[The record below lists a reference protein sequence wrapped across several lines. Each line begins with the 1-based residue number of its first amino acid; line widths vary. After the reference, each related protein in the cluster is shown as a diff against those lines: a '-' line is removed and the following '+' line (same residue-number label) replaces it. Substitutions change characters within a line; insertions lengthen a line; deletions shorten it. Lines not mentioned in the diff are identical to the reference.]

1 MLKIADGFCDH
12 MLLQRQHPILVWG
25 TGEPGES
32 VTVQL
37 ANQVGKTLVDATGSW
52 TLSLPPMEAGRQ
64 LTLTLFGAD
73 TTIQIDDVAI
83 GDLYLAAG
91 QSNMEFALGSEDHY
105 EQARKAADGKDFRW
119 MGVPQ
124 VEYEGDGR
132 DEPLA
137 WRVLNAQNV
146 QDVSAVAL
154 YALLEIATHTD
165 VPLGVIGCY
174 KGGTSA
180 SCWIRKQTL
189 MEDPELRQAF
199 YEPYWDG
206 LETQSE
212 AEEDACRAAYQNE
225 LETYQR
231 AVADYQR
238 AYPERSLSQL
248 KHELGHTPWPGPKGK
263 KDFGRPGGLRD
274 TMLRRV
280 LNRPF
285 KAVWWYQG
293 EEDAKS
299 AWQYEYLLGTLIDEW
314 RHTLGANV
322 PFFLVQLPGYKEETY
337 VETWP
342 ILRQAQAMQALAKP
356 NVDLICTL
364 DQGDSYNIHPTNKQV
379 VGTRL
384 GQLVSRVFYDPA
396 LRALYPKLRLWRHG
410 EENVELVF
418 ENIDQGSI
426 RLCVDDQT
434 IEAPIREGIAR
445 VAGKAHTISY
455 AWQNDPE
462 CLTWNA
468 LGLPMFPFQIEIE

>member
-174 KGGTSA
+174 KGGT
-180 SCWIRKQTL
+180 
-189 MEDPELRQAF
+189 
-199 YEPYWDG
+199 
-206 LETQSE
+206 
-212 AEEDACRAAYQNE
+212 RAAGFASKR
-225 LETYQR
+225 LWKI
-231 AVADYQR
+231 
-238 AYPERSLSQL
+238 RSCGRRFTNRIGTGW
-248 KHELGHTPWPGPKGK
+248 KRKAKPRRTPV
-263 KDFGRPGGLRD
+263 GRRTKTSWKRTSGRSP
-274 TMLRRV
+274 TT
-280 LNRPF
+280 
-285 KAVWWYQG
+285 
-293 EEDAKS
+293 S
-299 AWQYEYLLGTLIDEW
+299 A
-314 RHTLGANV
+314 
-322 PFFLVQLPGYKEETY
+322 
-337 VETWP
+337 P
-342 ILRQAQAMQALAKP
+342 ILSAL
-356 NVDLICTL
+356 
-364 DQGDSYNIHPTNKQV
+364 
-379 VGTRL
+379 
-384 GQLVSRVFYDPA
+384 
-396 LRALYPKLRLWRHG
+396 
-410 EENVELVF
+410 
-418 ENIDQGSI
+418 
-426 RLCVDDQT
+426 
-434 IEAPIREGIAR
+434 
-445 VAGKAHTISY
+445 
-455 AWQNDPE
+455 
-462 CLTWNA
+462 
-468 LGLPMFPFQIEIE
+468 FPS